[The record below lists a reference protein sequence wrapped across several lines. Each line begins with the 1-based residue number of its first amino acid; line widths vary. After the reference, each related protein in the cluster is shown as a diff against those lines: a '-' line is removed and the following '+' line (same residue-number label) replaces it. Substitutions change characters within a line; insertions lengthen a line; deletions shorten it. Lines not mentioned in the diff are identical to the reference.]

1 MALIDNL
8 EALLARGQDTALL
21 RYGLGAEY
29 AKQNQPARAVLHL
42 RRAVRHDPNYSA
54 AWKLLGQALAANGEI
69 DAAAQAYTDGIRAA
83 EANGDKQAASAMA
96 VFLKRLRKAA
106 PPQ

>member
-29 AKQNQPARAVLHL
+29 AKQNQPARAIPHL
-42 RRAVRHDPNYSA
+42 QRALVHDPSYSA
-54 AWKLLGQALAANGEI
+54 AWKLLGQSFAATGDIER
-69 DAAAQAYTDGIRAA
+69 AARAYTDGIRAA
-83 EANGDKQAASAMA
+83 ETKGDKQAAKEMT
-96 VFLKRLRKAA
+96 VFLKRLRKNS
-106 PPQ
+106 PQ